1 MFAYAV
7 QLTHWE
13 TTPLGKV
20 GKSHEQECRHTWEG
34 RFVVI
39 APNLQEATNLVK
51 QLPVKSITWL
61 GPANYMR
68 IEFIAFQSVPPKG
81 SN

>member
-1 MFAYAV
+1 MFAYVV

-13 TTPLGKV
+13 STPPGQV

-39 APNLQEATNLVK
+39 APNLQEAANLVK
-51 QLPVKSITWL
+51 HLPVHSITWL
-61 GPANYMR
+61 GPANYMK
-68 IEFIAFQSVPPKG
+68 IEFIAYQSSAPKA